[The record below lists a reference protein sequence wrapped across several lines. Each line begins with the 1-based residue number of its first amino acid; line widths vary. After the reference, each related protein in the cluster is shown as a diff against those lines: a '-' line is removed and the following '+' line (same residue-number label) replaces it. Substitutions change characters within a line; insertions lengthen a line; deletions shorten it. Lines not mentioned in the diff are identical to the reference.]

1 MSLSMIE
8 LAMQILSCSQ
18 KELASKLSVSPTQ
31 ITKWKKGEYMS
42 FDMENKVRK
51 LLDIGD
57 LDPNVILAF
66 GHISHAQKWQKIIT
80 QLAKS
85 ANDNGETGFK
95 VAPLIDEADFVLSN
109 LVDSLRMIGYKFP
122 LSFPPELEND
132 YDHYIDWSDSFIE
145 TIYSNEFCS
154 LIYNIF
160 RSFVDVYSFYVAYIS
175 ELDTQLLIENSEFSS
190 LIIDIEASL
199 LNLAIIKADTELP
212 ELRGFQKLK
221 REIEKDYREWLQQ
234 LKLYAFKSNIPLR
247 AELLHLIDD
256 EHDNLGVEAEAEY
269 LGFNDNRLH
278 PDIYMNE
285 LLIGMRLLH
294 QVLPVILDKLEIKD
308 FDIDNESLRKF

>member
-57 LDPNVILAF
+57 LDPSVILAF
-66 GHISHAQKWQKIIT
+66 GHISHAQKWQKVIT
-80 QLAKS
+80 QLAES

-95 VAPLIDEADFVLSN
+95 VAPLIDETDFVLSN

-122 LSFPPELEND
+122 LSFPPELENS
-132 YDHYIDWSDSFIE
+132 YDNYINWSDSFIE

-154 LIYNIF
+154 LIYSIF
-160 RSFVDVYSFYVAYIS
+160 CSFVDVYSFYVAYIS
-175 ELDTQLLIENSEFSS
+175 ELDTQLSMENPEFSN
-190 LIIDIEASL
+190 LIIDIEANL
-199 LNLAIIKADTELP
+199 LNLAIIKADTILP
-212 ELRGFQKLK
+212 ELSGFQKLK
-221 REIEKDYREWLQQ
+221 RETEKDYREWLQQ

-247 AELLHLIDD
+247 AELMHLIDD

-285 LLIGMRLLH
+285 LLVGMRLLH